1 MDCVCAPP
9 RAKRDR
15 WIDFLNSRGKHN
27 AQFETLISLRCFGK
41 NVIIAK
47 QLAVVNRILLPKGEY
62 YAIYLRRV
70 RALIKYLPFGVI

>member
-1 MDCVCAPP
+1 MIRGDYVCTPP

-47 QLAVVNRILLPKGEY
+47 QLAVAK
-62 YAIYLRRV
+62 
-70 RALIKYLPFGVI
+70 